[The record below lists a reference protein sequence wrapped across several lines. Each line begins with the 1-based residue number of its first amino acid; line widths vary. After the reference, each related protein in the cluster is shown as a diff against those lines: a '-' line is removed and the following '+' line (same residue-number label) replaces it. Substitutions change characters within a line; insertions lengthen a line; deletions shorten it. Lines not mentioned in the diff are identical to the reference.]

1 MKNFKFLGI
10 YPNLFG
16 ASKWP
21 ESKTRISYFVRG
33 NPGHISAETVKGKWR
48 PVKIMAESELNL
60 FYSKVWTISQLKK
73 FQGLVFMSPV
83 VPIASR
89 YRVFLVRQKAMIK
102 FEPVIRDEKPNIIS
116 LSETLLKAK
125 LFYKKEFLNVKKWKR
140 FPELNRLLGGFR

>member
-1 MKNFKFLGI
+1 
-10 YPNLFG
+10 
-16 ASKWP
+16 
-21 ESKTRISYFVRG
+21 
-33 NPGHISAETVKGKWR
+33 
-48 PVKIMAESELNL
+48 MAESELNL

-73 FQGLVFMSPV
+73 FQGLVYITSI

-125 LFYKKEFLNVKKWKR
+125 LFHEKEFLQVGNFIMAVSNSFLALSR
-140 FPELNRLLGGFR
+140 